1 MESALTSHGSS
12 KSNKKPS
19 DGRGISDY
27 QLPCYWRIVTVEHVL
42 PPKNA
47 VFLMG
52 SNPGPLAMEATALPT
67 ELKEISTKT
76 VSRGGYEPIK
86 YTTVPMTLCSGAF
99 PLHSPPHLKSHHTFM
114 TKSQIP
120 TFNSTSFLVLTMM
133 DYLVGCQYNSRACFT
148 SEKCNVPDW
157 IQSVDL
163 SHCKLLFYQLS

>member
-1 MESALTSHGSS
+1 MSTQSWSGKSAVFLMESALTSHGSS

-99 PLHSPPHLKSHHTFM
+99 PLHSPPTSRVIIPSWRNLKYQH
-114 TKSQIP
+114 
-120 TFNSTSFLVLTMM
+120 STQPVFLFWLW
-133 DYLVGCQYNSRACFT
+133 
-148 SEKCNVPDW
+148 W
-157 IQSVDL
+157 II
-163 SHCKLLFYQLS
+163 